1 VDITFLRRTTEKILL
16 EKEFQDLL
24 ESGRRLRIKYGVD
37 VTAPFLHI
45 GHAVNLWMMRWLQER
60 GHKVVFLIGDFTTRI
75 GDPTGKSKTRKVI
88 DRETIEENAEKF
100 IEQVSTIL
108 LTDEEVFEV
117 RRNSEWY
124 DEMSLGDFFQLLG
137 TVTHGQLVQRD
148 MFQKRI
154 SDNDPIHMHE
164 FLYPILQGWDSVELE
179 SDLTI
184 VGNDQ
189 LFNEMMGRTFQTREG
204 QKPQVIITTKITS
217 GTDGKEKQSKS
228 LGNYIAIADT
238 PRDKYGKIMSIP
250 DSLIMQYFEIYTDAP
265 LQTIEILRQEM
276 TFSGTNPMT
285 IKKELAWWLVK
296 RYHGEDV
303 ANQEKEWFNTAFG
316 KRKTP
321 DNLPELAI
329 NPTDTVLKVL
339 KLCRPD
345 DSNSHLTR
353 LVRQGAVKVDG
364 VAIQE
369 NSLGC
374 TWAFGESPHVLKIGK
389 KNWFKINVGA

>member
-1 VDITFLRRTTEKILL
+1 MIDISFLRRTTEKIFS
-16 EKEFQDLL
+16 EKEFQELL
-24 ESGRRLRIKYGVD
+24 TSGRQLRIKYGVD
-37 VTAPFLHI
+37 VTAPFLHM

-88 DRETIEENAEKF
+88 DKAAIEENAGKF
-100 IEQVSTIL
+100 IEQVSSVL

-124 DEMSLGDFFQLLG
+124 DQMSLGDFFELLG

-154 SDNDPIHMHE
+154 SNNDPIHMHE
-164 FLYPILQGWDSVELE
+164 FLYPVLQGWDSVELD

-204 QKPQVIITTKITS
+204 QKPQVIITTKITP

-228 LGNYIAIADT
+228 LGNYIALADT

-250 DSLIMQYFEIYTDAP
+250 DHLIMQYFEVYTDAP
-265 LQTIEILRQEM
+265 IQTIESLRQQM
-276 TFSGTNPMT
+276 QFTGTNPMT
-285 IKKELAWWLVK
+285 LKKELAWWLVK
-296 RYHGEDV
+296 RYHGEEI
-303 ANQEKEWFNTAFG
+303 ANQEKDWFTTAFG
-316 KRKTP
+316 KKKTP
-321 DNLPELAI
+321 DNIPEI
-329 NPTDTVLKVL
+329 KITPTHSVIEVLN
-339 KLCRPD
+339 LCMPD
-345 DSNSHLTR
+345 KSNSHFYR
-353 LVRQGAVKVDG
+353 LCQQGAVKVDG
-364 VAIQE
+364 TIISDKHLHQ
-369 NSLGC
+369 
-374 TWAFGESPHVLKIGK
+374 TWAFGEIDNVLKIGK
-389 KNWFKINVGA
+389 KNWFKITE